1 MLAGYNKLTK
11 DIVTNKIKGEGLVN
25 KSPVPGFINNADL
38 DKKKLATLAIKAK
51 LKAENEK
58 ILQLQASHLSYFQ
71 NESHFV
77 DDDGAENYLV
87 FQSM

>member
-1 MLAGYNKLTK
+1 MLADYKTFTK
-11 DIVTNKIKGEGLVN
+11 DIVTSKIKSEGLVN
-25 KSPVPGFINNADL
+25 KSPVAGFINNADL
-38 DKKKLATLAIKAK
+38 DKKLATLPVKAK

-58 ILQLQASHLSYFQ
+58 ILKLQASHLSYFQ